1 MCRPSV
7 FAISGLSF
15 CSLDLR
21 VGGLGAGRLGTGDG
35 PGGGRRLVTCL
46 TSSLPLV
53 KAGEVLESDLEEPI
67 EVALA
72 MLCVD
77 SLIGLEDVPLFVLGG
92 MLLYEYPVPLFEFA
106 VFDGVLLVEEAAGL
120 E

>member
-1 MCRPSV
+1 M
-7 FAISGLSF
+7 
-15 CSLDLR
+15 
-21 VGGLGAGRLGTGDG
+21 RLGTGDG
-35 PGGGRRLVTCL
+35 PGGGRRLDTCL
-46 TSSLPLV
+46 TSSVPLV
-53 KAGEVLESDLEEPI
+53 KAGEVLESDLEEPV

-92 MLLYEYPVPLFEFA
+92 VLLYECLFELA
-106 VFDGVLLVEEAAGL
+106 VFDGVLLVEEVVGL